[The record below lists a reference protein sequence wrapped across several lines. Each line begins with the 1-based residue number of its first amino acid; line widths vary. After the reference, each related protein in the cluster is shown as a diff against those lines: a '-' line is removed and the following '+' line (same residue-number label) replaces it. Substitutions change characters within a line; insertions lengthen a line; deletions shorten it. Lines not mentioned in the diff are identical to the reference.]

1 MLKYSKQFKGE
12 SESFDITYEEALKTV
27 LGTYRD
33 CDITRD
39 MLTIVNTINTRYS
52 WVYVSEVDDYGIE
65 MCLMPGL
72 FNFTPEGVRYDDD
85 GNRIPDTTR
94 PAQKGGSNAGTRNH

>member
-1 MLKYSKQFKGE
+1 MLKYEKHFKDG
-12 SESFDITYEEALKTV
+12 SGSFEITYEEALKTV

-52 WVYVSEVDDYGIE
+52 WIYVSEVTDDGME

-85 GNRIPDTTR
+85 GNRI
-94 PAQKGGSNAGTRNH
+94 A